1 MMKKIA
7 LAASSVI
14 VASAFTASM
23 AAAQVGPGNYTLETP
38 GAQFLAVEQSQ
49 ALACEAELNLTLDT
63 VSSGSVT
70 SGDLSPGDF
79 LCAIVNLGSFNWP
92 VSIGSYTGGVAPITI
107 SGVSASTILGTCSG
121 GTLTGT
127 VNSSTGVVTITSS
140 SGWTSTPSGYNC
152 SVTGQLTL

>member
-23 AAAQVGPGNYTLETP
+23 ASAQVAPGNYTLETP

-63 VSSGSVT
+63 VSSVSVT
-70 SGDLSPGDF
+70 SGDQGIDTD
-79 LCAIVNLGSFNWP
+79 CAWSKRAPPPEIAAGSLLVRRHARP
-92 VSIGSYTGGVAPITI
+92 VALPQRMRR
-107 SGVSASTILGTCSG
+107 
-121 GTLTGT
+121 
-127 VNSSTGVVTITSS
+127 
-140 SGWTSTPSGYNC
+140 P
-152 SVTGQLTL
+152 